1 MSRSIW
7 IGLLLIFPIMIS
19 GINFE
24 EAHADVVGN
33 QFYLVEGT
41 GFAITDEEIKTT
53 EIDFLMATDLKVGN
67 RANTLV
73 EDGFVTLGS
82 SDFIV
87 TDVTGDLLRD
97 GRFLRLSGTAENS
110 LGNEVTLSLFG
121 RLIEDSGQGSVY
133 SFTGRINEGAFSN
146 KIIYTS
152 KISPLSESLST
163 IGTITPPPSIIT
175 TPTPGEMMED
185 EKKEIEIMIVPGS
198 NRQDFGLDYIS
209 SGSVRAEFTEIQGTD
224 PTRVR
229 YLIPNR
235 ATITPGTIL
244 TFDNQDDVSHNIVS
258 AKRDTNSRG
267 LGQRVIP
274 DGLIDTGEI
283 LPGEK
288 VSVRIDRVGFIFLL
302 DKDYQWMR
310 MDITSFPA
318 ESATELIKSST
329 DRRQKGN

>member
-7 IGLLLIFPIMIS
+7 IGLLLIFPIMVS

-24 EAHADVVGN
+24 EAHADVVEN
-33 QFYLVEGT
+33 QFYLIEGT

-53 EIDFLMATDLKVGN
+53 EIDFLMATDVKVGN

-73 EDGFVTLGS
+73 EDGFVTLDS

-97 GRFLRLSGTAENS
+97 GRFLRLGGTAENS
-110 LGNEVTLSLFG
+110 LGNQVTLSLFG

-133 SFTGRINEGAFSN
+133 SFTGRINEGSFSN

-152 KISPLSESLST
+152 KISLLSESLST
-163 IGTITPPPSIIT
+163 STITPPPSIIT
-175 TPTPGEMMED
+175 TPTPAEVMED
-185 EKKEIEIMIVPGS
+185 EKKELTILIVPGS
-198 NRQDFGLDYIS
+198 SRQDFGLDYIT
-209 SGSVRAEFTEIQGTD
+209 SGEVRAEFSEIQGTD

-244 TFDNQDDVSHNIVS
+244 TFENHDEISHNIVS

-274 DGLIDTGEI
+274 DGLIDTGYI

-288 VSVRIDRVGFIFLL
+288 ASITIDRVGFIFLI
-302 DKDYQWMR
+302 DIDYQWMR